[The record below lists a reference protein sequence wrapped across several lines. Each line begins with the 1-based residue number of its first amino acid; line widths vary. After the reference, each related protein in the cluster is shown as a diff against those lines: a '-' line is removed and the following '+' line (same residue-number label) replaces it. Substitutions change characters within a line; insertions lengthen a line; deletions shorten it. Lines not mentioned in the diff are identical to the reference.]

1 MKLLENASRSLISG
15 DAVEVN
21 NLIRKS
27 IKEEL
32 PVKQILDEGLISGMK
47 VVGEKFK
54 NQEIF
59 LPEVLMAARA
69 MYAGLELLQPLLI
82 GENIPSLGKVVLGTV
97 QGDMHDLGKNLVG
110 IMLKG
115 AGFEVIDIG
124 KDVAPEKF
132 IEVAVENGADVIGMS
147 ALLSTTQQSMIPV
160 IELLR
165 AKGLQSKIKTIVGGP
180 PITEEW
186 AQDIGADAYASDATE
201 SVDRIK
207 ELLGIS

>member
-69 MYAGLELLQPLLI
+69 MYAGLELLQPILI

-124 KDVAPEKF
+124 KNVAPEKF
-132 IEVAVENGADVIGMS
+132 IEIAIDKGADVIGMS
-147 ALLSTTQQSMIPV
+147 ALLTTTQQSMKPV
-160 IELLR
+160 IELLK
-165 AKGLQSKIKTIVGGP
+165 AKGLQNKIKTIVGGP

-186 AQDIGADAYASDATE
+186 AQDIGADAYAADATE

>member
-1 MKLLENASRSLISG
+1 MKLLKNASQSLISG

-21 NLIRKS
+21 NLIRRA
-27 IKEEL
+27 IKEDL
-32 PVKQILDEGLISGMK
+32 PVKLILDEGLISGMT
-47 VVGEKFK
+47 VVGRKFK

-82 GENIPSLGKVVLGTV
+82 GENIPPLGKVVLGTV
-97 QGDMHDLGKNLVG
+97 QGDLHDLGKNLVG

-124 KDVAPEKF
+124 KDAAPDKF
-132 IEVAVENGADVIGMS
+132 IEVALEKGAAVIGMS
-147 ALLSTTQQSMIPV
+147 ALLTTTQQSMKPV
-160 IELLR
+160 IELLK
-165 AKGLQSKIKTIVGGP
+165 AKGLQNKIKTIVGGP

-186 AQDIGADAYASDATE
+186 AQDIGADAYASDATD

-207 ELLGIS
+207 ELLGIV

>member
-132 IEVAVENGADVIGMS
+132 IELAAEKGSEVIGMW
-147 ALLSTTQQSMIPV
+147 AVLSTTPKSIIPV

-180 PITEEW
+180 PITVEW
-186 AQDIGADAYASDATE
+186 AKDIGADAYASDATE